1 MVRTDR
7 VSPEAPAITSHARDQ
22 QGMTTTV
29 IGVFEPD
36 SVRKVTQDLVKA
48 GFADRDIDVIEGEER
63 EIVSEIVGRGY
74 DEVDARGYAKAV
86 KRGKKLLAASAPDTQ
101 VDRVV
106 TIMERHEV
114 DEEEYQDE
122 AKEGE
127 ARDTGRQA
135 RSERT
140 ETVPV
145 IEEELEVEKRKV
157 ARGGVR
163 LTSTVQEQ
171 PVTETVRLREEHVEA
186 ERRPVDRRLSG
197 DEAEEAFQDRTI
209 EMNETAEE
217 LEVSKEARV
226 VEEVALKKTVQE
238 HEEKVKDTV
247 RRTEVEVEKIEPSS
261 RRKS

>member
-1 MVRTDR
+1 
-7 VSPEAPAITSHARDQ
+7 
-22 QGMTTTV
+22 MTTTV

-36 SVRKVTQDLVKA
+36 TVRKVTQELMKA

-74 DEVDARGYAKAV
+74 DEVDAKGFAKAV
-86 KRGKKLLAASAPDTQ
+86 KRGKKLLATKAPDTQ

-106 TIMERHEV
+106 QIMERHEV
-114 DEEEYQDE
+114 DEEETEDQ
-122 AKEGE
+122 
-127 ARDTGRQA
+127 GRKKA

-140 ETVPV
+140 ESVPV

-163 LTSTVQEQ
+163 LTSTVHEQ
-171 PVTETVRLREEHVEA
+171 PVEETVRLREEHVAA
-186 ERRPVDRRLSG
+186 ERRPVDRRLSE
-197 DEAEEAFQDRTI
+197 DEAEAAFQDRTI
-209 EMNETAEE
+209 EMNETTEE

-226 VEEVALKKTVQE
+226 VEEVALTKTVQE
-238 HEEKVKDTV
+238 HEEQVKDTV

-261 RRKS
+261 RRK

>member
-1 MVRTDR
+1 
-7 VSPEAPAITSHARDQ
+7 
-22 QGMTTTV
+22 MTTTV

-36 SVRKVTQDLVKA
+36 SVRKVTQDLMNA
-48 GFADRDIDVIEGEER
+48 GFGGRDIDVIEGEER

-74 DEVDARGYAKAV
+74 DEVDAKGFAKAV
-86 KRGKKLLAASAPDTQ
+86 KRGKKLLATKAPDTQ

-106 TIMERHEV
+106 QIMERHESDA
-114 DEEEYQDE
+114 DEGKAQEET
-122 AKEGE
+122 KNS
-127 ARDTGRQA
+127 

-140 ETVPV
+140 ESVPV

-163 LTSTVQEQ
+163 LTSTVHEQ
-171 PVTETVRLREEHVEA
+171 PVEETVRLREEQVET
-186 ERRPVDRRLSG
+186 ERRPVDRRLSE
-197 DEAEEAFQDRTI
+197 DEAEAAFQDRTI
-209 EMNETAEE
+209 EMNETTEE

-226 VEEVALKKTVQE
+226 VEEVALRKTVQE
-238 HEEKVKDTV
+238 HEEQVKDTV

>member
-1 MVRTDR
+1 
-7 VSPEAPAITSHARDQ
+7 
-22 QGMTTTV
+22 MTTTV

-36 SVRKVTQDLVKA
+36 SVRKVTQDLMKA

-74 DEVDARGYAKAV
+74 DEVDAKGFAKAV
-86 KRGKKLLAASAPDTQ
+86 KRGKKLLATKAPDTQ

-106 TIMERHEV
+106 QIMERHESDA
-114 DEEEYQDE
+114 DEGKAQEET
-122 AKEGE
+122 KNS
-127 ARDTGRQA
+127 RP
-135 RSERT
+135 ERT
-140 ETVPV
+140 ESVPV

-163 LTSTVQEQ
+163 LTSTVHEQ
-171 PVTETVRLREEHVEA
+171 PVEETVRLREEQVET
-186 ERRPVDRRLSG
+186 ERRPVDRRLSE
-197 DEAEEAFQDRTI
+197 DEADAAFQDRTI
-209 EMNETAEE
+209 EMNETTEE

-238 HEEKVKDTV
+238 HEEQVKDTV

-261 RRKS
+261 RRK

>member
-1 MVRTDR
+1 
-7 VSPEAPAITSHARDQ
+7 
-22 QGMTTTV
+22 MTTTV

-48 GFADRDIDVIEGEER
+48 GFGDRDIDVIEGEER

-74 DEVDARGYAKAV
+74 DEVDAKGFAKAV
-86 KRGKKLLAASAPDTQ
+86 KRGKKLLATKAPDTQ

-106 TIMERHEV
+106 QIMERHESDA
-114 DEEEYQDE
+114 DEGKAQEET
-122 AKEGE
+122 KNS
-127 ARDTGRQA
+127 

-140 ETVPV
+140 ESVPV

-163 LTSTVQEQ
+163 LTSTVHEQ
-171 PVTETVRLREEHVEA
+171 PVEETVRLREEQVET
-186 ERRPVDRRLSG
+186 ERRPVDRRLSE
-197 DEAEEAFQDRTI
+197 DEAEAAFQDRTI
-209 EMNETAEE
+209 EMNETTEE

-226 VEEVALKKTVQE
+226 VEEVALRKTVQE
-238 HEEKVKDTV
+238 HEEQVKDTV

>member
-1 MVRTDR
+1 
-7 VSPEAPAITSHARDQ
+7 
-22 QGMTTTV
+22 MTTTV

-36 SVRKVTQDLVKA
+36 SVRKVTQDLMKA

-74 DEVDARGYAKAV
+74 DEVDAKGFAKAV
-86 KRGKKLLAASAPDTQ
+86 KRGKKLLATKAPDAQ

-122 AKEGE
+122 AK
-127 ARDTGRQA
+127 DTGRKT

-140 ETVPV
+140 ESVPV

-163 LTSTVQEQ
+163 LTSTVHEQ
-171 PVTETVRLREEHVEA
+171 PVEETVRLREEHVET
-186 ERRPVDRRLSG
+186 ERRPVDRRLSE
-197 DEAEEAFQDRTI
+197 DEADAAFQDRTI
-209 EMNETAEE
+209 EMNETTEE

-226 VEEVALKKTVQE
+226 VEEVALTKTVQE
-238 HEEKVKDTV
+238 HEEQVKDTV

>member
-1 MVRTDR
+1 
-7 VSPEAPAITSHARDQ
+7 
-22 QGMTTTV
+22 MTTTV

-36 SVRKVTQDLVKA
+36 SVRKVTQDLMNA
-48 GFADRDIDVIEGEER
+48 GFGDRDIDVIEGEER

-74 DEVDARGYAKAV
+74 DEVDAKGFAKAV
-86 KRGKKLLAASAPDTQ
+86 KRGKKLLATKAPDTQ

-106 TIMERHEV
+106 QIMERHESDA
-114 DEEEYQDE
+114 DEGKAQEET
-122 AKEGE
+122 KNS
-127 ARDTGRQA
+127 

-140 ETVPV
+140 ESVPV

-163 LTSTVQEQ
+163 LTSTVHEQ
-171 PVTETVRLREEHVEA
+171 PVEETVRLREEQVET
-186 ERRPVDRRLSG
+186 ERRPVDRRLSE
-197 DEAEEAFQDRTI
+197 DEAEAAFQDRTI
-209 EMNETAEE
+209 EMNETTEE

-226 VEEVALKKTVQE
+226 VEEVALRKTVQE
-238 HEEKVKDTV
+238 HEEQVKDTV

>member
-1 MVRTDR
+1 
-7 VSPEAPAITSHARDQ
+7 
-22 QGMTTTV
+22 MTTTV

-48 GFADRDIDVIEGEER
+48 GFADRDIDLIEGEER

-74 DEVDARGYAKAV
+74 DEVDARGYAKAA
-86 KRGKKLLAASAPDTQ
+86 KRGKKLLATSAPDAQ

-106 TIMERHEV
+106 QIMERHES
-114 DEEEYQDE
+114 DEDADEGGTE
-122 AKEGE
+122 AK
-127 ARDTGRQA
+127 DQGRKS
-135 RSERT
+135 RSERS
-140 ETVPV
+140 ESVPV
-145 IEEELEVEKRKV
+145 IEEELEIEKRKV

-163 LTSTVQEQ
+163 VTSTVQEQ
-171 PVTETVRLREEHVEA
+171 PVTETVRVREEHVEA
-186 ERRPVDRRLSG
+186 ERRPVDRRLSE

-261 RRKS
+261 RRR

>member
-1 MVRTDR
+1 
-7 VSPEAPAITSHARDQ
+7 
-22 QGMTTTV
+22 MTTTV

-48 GFADRDIDVIEGEER
+48 GFGDRDIDVIEGEER
-63 EIVSEIVGRGY
+63 EIVSEIVARGY
-74 DEVDARGYAKAV
+74 DEVDAKGFAKAV
-86 KRGKKLLAASAPDTQ
+86 KRGKKLLATKAPDTQ

-106 TIMERHEV
+106 QIMERHESDA
-114 DEEEYQDE
+114 DEGKAQEET
-122 AKEGE
+122 KNS
-127 ARDTGRQA
+127 

-140 ETVPV
+140 ESVPV

-163 LTSTVQEQ
+163 LTSTVHEQ
-171 PVTETVRLREEHVEA
+171 PVEETVRLREEHVAA
-186 ERRPVDRRLSG
+186 ERRPVDRRLSE
-197 DEAEEAFQDRTI
+197 DEAEAAFQDRTI
-209 EMNETAEE
+209 EMNETTEE

-226 VEEVALKKTVQE
+226 VEEVALRKTVQE
-238 HEEKVKDTV
+238 HEEQVKDTV

>member
-1 MVRTDR
+1 
-7 VSPEAPAITSHARDQ
+7 
-22 QGMTTTV
+22 MTTTV

-36 SVRKVTQDLVKA
+36 SVRKVTQDLMKA
-48 GFADRDIDVIEGEER
+48 GFGDRDIDVIEGEER

-74 DEVDARGYAKAV
+74 DEVDAKGFAKAV
-86 KRGKKLLAASAPDTQ
+86 KRGKKLLATKAPDTQ

-106 TIMERHEV
+106 QIMERHESDA
-114 DEEEYQDE
+114 DEGKAQEET
-122 AKEGE
+122 KNS
-127 ARDTGRQA
+127 

-140 ETVPV
+140 ESVPV

-163 LTSTVQEQ
+163 LTSTVHEQ
-171 PVTETVRLREEHVEA
+171 PVEETVRLREEQVET
-186 ERRPVDRRLSG
+186 ERRPVDRRLSE
-197 DEAEEAFQDRTI
+197 DEAEAAFQDRTI
-209 EMNETAEE
+209 EMNETTEE

-226 VEEVALKKTVQE
+226 VEEVALRKTVQE
-238 HEEKVKDTV
+238 HEEQVKDTV

>member
-1 MVRTDR
+1 
-7 VSPEAPAITSHARDQ
+7 
-22 QGMTTTV
+22 MTTTV

-36 SVRKVTQDLVKA
+36 SVRKVTQDLMNA
-48 GFADRDIDVIEGEER
+48 GFGGRDIDVIEGEER

-74 DEVDARGYAKAV
+74 DEVDAKGFAKAV
-86 KRGKKLLAASAPDTQ
+86 QRGKKLLATKAPDTQ

-106 TIMERHEV
+106 QIMERHESDA
-114 DEEEYQDE
+114 DEGKAQEET
-122 AKEGE
+122 KNS
-127 ARDTGRQA
+127 RP
-135 RSERT
+135 ERT
-140 ETVPV
+140 ESVPV

-163 LTSTVQEQ
+163 LTSTVHEQ
-171 PVTETVRLREEHVEA
+171 PVEETVRLREEQVET
-186 ERRPVDRRLSG
+186 ERRPVDRRLSE
-197 DEAEEAFQDRTI
+197 DEAEAAFQDRTI
-209 EMNETAEE
+209 EMNETTEE

-238 HEEKVKDTV
+238 HEEKVKDKV

>member
-1 MVRTDR
+1 
-7 VSPEAPAITSHARDQ
+7 
-22 QGMTTTV
+22 MTTTV

-36 SVRKVTQDLVKA
+36 SVRKVTQDLMNA
-48 GFADRDIDVIEGEER
+48 GFGGRDIDVIEGEER

-74 DEVDARGYAKAV
+74 DEVDAKGFAKAV
-86 KRGKKLLAASAPDTQ
+86 KRGKKLLATKAPDTQ

-106 TIMERHEV
+106 QIMERHESDA
-114 DEEEYQDE
+114 DEGKAQEET
-122 AKEGE
+122 
-127 ARDTGRQA
+127 RNS

-140 ETVPV
+140 ESVPV

-163 LTSTVQEQ
+163 LTSTVHEQ
-171 PVTETVRLREEHVEA
+171 PVEETVRLREEQVET
-186 ERRPVDRRLSG
+186 ERRPVDRRLSE
-197 DEAEEAFQDRTI
+197 DEAEAAFQDRTI
-209 EMNETAEE
+209 EMNETTEE

-226 VEEVALKKTVQE
+226 VEEVALRKTVQE
-238 HEEKVKDTV
+238 HEEQVKDTV

>member
-1 MVRTDR
+1 
-7 VSPEAPAITSHARDQ
+7 
-22 QGMTTTV
+22 MTTTV

-36 SVRKVTQDLVKA
+36 SVRKVTQDLMKA
-48 GFADRDIDVIEGEER
+48 GFGDRDIDVIEGEER

-74 DEVDARGYAKAV
+74 DEVDAKGFAKAV
-86 KRGKKLLAASAPDTQ
+86 KRGKKLLATKAPDTQ

-106 TIMERHEV
+106 QIMERHESDA
-114 DEEEYQDE
+114 DEGKAQEET
-122 AKEGE
+122 KNS
-127 ARDTGRQA
+127 

-140 ETVPV
+140 ESVPV

-163 LTSTVQEQ
+163 LTSTVHEQ
-171 PVTETVRLREEHVEA
+171 PVEETVRLREEQVET
-186 ERRPVDRRLSG
+186 ERRPVDRRLSE
-197 DEAEEAFQDRTI
+197 DEAEAAFQDRTI
-209 EMNETAEE
+209 EMNETTEE

-226 VEEVALKKTVQE
+226 VEEMALTKTVQE
-238 HEEKVKDTV
+238 HEEQVKDTV

>member
-1 MVRTDR
+1 
-7 VSPEAPAITSHARDQ
+7 
-22 QGMTTTV
+22 MTTTV

-36 SVRKVTQDLVKA
+36 SVRQVTQDLMKA
-48 GFADRDIDVIEGEER
+48 GFGDRDIDVIEGEER

-74 DEVDARGYAKAV
+74 DEVDAKGFAKAV
-86 KRGKKLLAASAPDTQ
+86 KRGKKLLATKAPDTQ

-106 TIMERHEV
+106 QIMERHESDA
-114 DEEEYQDE
+114 DEGKAQEET
-122 AKEGE
+122 KNS
-127 ARDTGRQA
+127 

-140 ETVPV
+140 ESVPV

-163 LTSTVQEQ
+163 LTSTVHEQ
-171 PVTETVRLREEHVEA
+171 PVEETVRLREEQVET
-186 ERRPVDRRLSG
+186 ERRPVDRRLSE
-197 DEAEEAFQDRTI
+197 DEAEAAFQDRTI
-209 EMNETAEE
+209 EMNETTEE

-226 VEEVALKKTVQE
+226 VEEVALRKTVQE
-238 HEEKVKDTV
+238 HEEQVKDTV

>member
-1 MVRTDR
+1 
-7 VSPEAPAITSHARDQ
+7 
-22 QGMTTTV
+22 MTTTV

-48 GFADRDIDVIEGEER
+48 GFGDRDIDVIEGEER

-74 DEVDARGYAKAV
+74 DEVDAKGFAKAV
-86 KRGKKLLAASAPDTQ
+86 KRGKKLLATKAPDTQ

-106 TIMERHEV
+106 QIMERHESDA
-114 DEEEYQDE
+114 DEGKAQEET
-122 AKEGE
+122 KNS
-127 ARDTGRQA
+127 RP
-135 RSERT
+135 ERT
-140 ETVPV
+140 ESVPV

-163 LTSTVQEQ
+163 LTSTVHEQ
-171 PVTETVRLREEHVEA
+171 PVEETVRLREEHVAA
-186 ERRPVDRRLSG
+186 ERRPVDRRLSE
-197 DEAEEAFQDRTI
+197 DEAEAAFQDRTI
-209 EMNETAEE
+209 EMNETTEE

-226 VEEVALKKTVQE
+226 VEEVALTKTVQE
-238 HEEKVKDTV
+238 HEEQVKDTV